1 MKFYITYDMYE
12 HDEWLFNIYQIT
24 PKMSEVKK
32 DYKKNLLDFLN
43 YGPDACH
50 SYQIQIVDLTEEDYK
65 LLSSQV
71 GKIIDSTDKEVCE
84 LMKRIGDECTWCQYD
99 DTNCLLCTDGCTD
112 IDNLDDSL
120 RNQGLDDDEIEQI
133 YYDEDQYKKQLKKYI
148 DETYVL

>member
-12 HDEWLFNIYQIT
+12 HDEWFNIYQIT

-32 DYKKNLLDFLN
+32 DYKKNLLDFLS
-43 YGPDACH
+43 YGPDDCH

-71 GKIIDSTDKEVCE
+71 GKTIDPTNKKVYE
-84 LMKRIGDECTWCQYD
+84 LMKRIGDDCIWCQYD

>member
-12 HDEWLFNIYQIT
+12 HDEWFNIYQIT
-24 PKMSEVKK
+24 LKMSEVKK
-32 DYKKNLLDFLN
+32 DYKKNLLDFLS
-43 YGPDACH
+43 YGPDDCH

-71 GKIIDSTDKEVCE
+71 GKIIDPTNKEVYE
-84 LMKRIGDECTWCQYD
+84 LMKRIGDDYIWCQYD

-148 DETYVL
+148 DETYIL

>member
-12 HDEWLFNIYQIT
+12 HDEWFNIYQIT

-71 GKIIDSTDKEVCE
+71 GKTIDPTNKKVYE
-84 LMKRIGDECTWCQYD
+84 LMKRIGDDCIWCQYD

-148 DETYVL
+148 DQTYVL